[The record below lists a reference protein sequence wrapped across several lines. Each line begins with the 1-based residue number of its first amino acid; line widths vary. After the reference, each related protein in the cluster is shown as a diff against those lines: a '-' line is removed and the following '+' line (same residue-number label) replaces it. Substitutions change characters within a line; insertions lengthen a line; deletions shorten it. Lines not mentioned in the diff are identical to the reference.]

1 VPEITTDD
9 ATLYVEVDGE
19 GEPVTVFAHGLTNSR
34 KEMAQLTPFLP
45 GTKVRFDFRG
55 HGRSSVPETGYGFED
70 FARDVDDV
78 ARAYGATRAAGT
90 SLGAGALCNLVAREP
105 DRFER
110 LILLL
115 PAALDIPLEHQ
126 ERFLETAAILESAPR
141 DEALAK
147 IMSNPDRLEDYAE
160 VPWMRE
166 LADAMWS
173 EMDPIGV
180 ARSIRGVIGSRAI
193 EDREQLR
200 AVEAPTLIVCR
211 DGDPVHPLAVGEALA
226 DLLPNSELHV
236 FPDDDAILR
245 AIPQMVAR
253 VNEFLA

>member
-1 VPEITTDD
+1 MPEITTDD

-34 KEMAQLTPFLP
+34 KEMSQLTPFLP

-78 ARAYGATRAAGT
+78 AGAYGATRAAGT
-90 SLGAGALCNLVAREP
+90 SLGAGALCNLVSRRP

-115 PAALDIPLEHQ
+115 PAALDIPLEHR
-126 ERFLETAAILESAPR
+126 ERFLETAAILESLPR
-141 DEALAK
+141 DEAIK
-147 IMSNPDRLEDYAE
+147 TIISNPDRLEDYAE
-160 VPWMRE
+160 VPWMQE
-166 LADAMWS
+166 LADAMWT
-173 EMDPIGV
+173 EMDPLGV
-180 ARSIRGVIGSRAI
+180 ARSIRGVIGSQAVG
-193 EDREQLR
+193 DREVLR

-211 DGDPVHPLAVGEALA
+211 EGDPLHPLEVGEALA
-226 DLLPNSELHV
+226 ELLPNSELHV
-236 FPDDDAILR
+236 FADDEAILK
-245 AIPQMVAR
+245 AIPMLVAR
-253 VNEFLA
+253 VSEFLL